1 MISGQA
7 RIKSVGLYHRPRFVA
22 MSRQSVRECVTLHK
36 RRVRHA
42 AKQYL
47 KTGSLRDWNRMNEMI
62 TNWDF
67 D

>member
-1 MISGQA
+1 MT
-7 RIKSVGLYHRPRFVA
+7 RKT
-22 MSRQSVRECVTLHK
+22 VREAIILHK

-42 AKQYL
+42 AKQHL
-47 KTGSLRDWNRMNEMI
+47 KTCSLRDWNRMHVMI